1 MLNPISCLSGD
12 RTYYMHFVRVTGL
25 LPRQRYF
32 YQVKSGS
39 ATSAWSDVFS
49 FRAGYSSDSPGVTK
63 IDLWGDLG
71 VCVVHSK
78 LCSLYL

>member
-1 MLNPISCLSGD
+1 
-12 RTYYMHFVRVTGL
+12 MHFVRVTGL

-78 LCSLYL
+78 PCSLYV